1 MELEY
6 ELTNIAGI
14 GESTKDKLISAGIN
28 SVDQLAA
35 LTPDELA
42 KVKGF
47 GPATSRK
54 IIENAQE
61 FTKHNG
67 GGTPDAV
74 LNEPIYEEQPA
85 SVSGKASD
93 AKNNNMKLDYYS
105 ILAEEEP
112 LEAPFQDETEVQF
125 QEFEEVEQQS
135 SVKNEEQTFSA
146 SSNVHDNIQ
155 GFQSINQPDSAIE
168 EIETFIENELTI
180 QKPKKKP
187 FQEAFIPYE
196 DEGYDKLNGE
206 MLSKEEVIQVKKAI
220 VQRFKKLGYSIL
232 DKQSNL
238 LRGISKDI
246 DILAYKILDVDDS
259 VGTFAFFPV
268 KISHLRGILLIS
280 EEHIIYKPTN
290 MAVEVSKES
299 LVSAQKEV
307 FENITTGGILFQL
320 LRKKLAKKTLSIRKT
335 KDGTP
340 LFIAANQKEYKT
352 VIHPVLV
359 SISEPA
365 FLEKPAMFS
374 YQRNINL
381 HVIGYEAI
389 KALVKFLEKKV
400 ALRESFFSPENT
412 IIRYERSF
420 KRMKDDFQ
428 KYSVPFLL
436 FGAIFAFIM
445 LLQNIILL
453 ATFTNLGVAVLFIY
467 GFAMWFVYNTF
478 IKTQKTIKADYQT
491 PYYLKPVQIDEVDVY
506 SIKDN
511 MSAHE
516 LDQMLYEWFGKSC
529 EFSCVSEIET
539 EKALEDQEDIE
550 VYNIP
555 LRKERNITT
564 VSQYEREET
573 VIEAYNSLESKEI
586 DIETKGSNE
595 SKEKSMKG
603 QMISKY
609 SAFLED

>member
-6 ELTNIAGI
+6 ELTSIHGI
-14 GESTKDKLISAGIN
+14 GESTKNKLISAGITG
-28 SVDQLAA
+28 VDQLAG
-35 LTPDELA
+35 LTPEQLA

-47 GPATSRK
+47 GLATSKR

-61 FTKHNG
+61 FTRHNG
-67 GGTPDAV
+67 GGMPRIV
-74 LNEPIYEEQPA
+74 KNEPNFEKQTA
-85 SVSGKASD
+85 SVFENASVP
-93 AKNNNMKLDYYS
+93 KNDNVKLDYY
-105 ILAEEEP
+105 LTLEEEEP
-112 LEAPFQDETEVQF
+112 LKTTFQDEFECKEFKVGS
-125 QEFEEVEQQS
+125 QEED
-135 SVKNEEQTFSA
+135 EQTLFTAPSA
-146 SSNVHDNIQ
+146 
-155 GFQSINQPDSAIE
+155 QSFHAINQPINQPDSAIE
-168 EIETFIENELTI
+168 EIEAFIENELII
-180 QKPKKKP
+180 QKPKKEP
-187 FQEAFIPYE
+187 LQEAIIPYE

-206 MLSKEEVIQVKKAI
+206 MLSKEEVIQVKKNI
-220 VQRFKKLGYSIL
+220 VQRFKKLGYSVL

-246 DILAYKILDVDDS
+246 DILAYKILDVDDF
-259 VGTFAFFPV
+259 VGTFVFFPV

-307 FENITTGGILFQL
+307 FNNITTGGTLLQL
-320 LRKKLAKKTLSIRKT
+320 LRKKLAKETLSIRKT

-340 LFIAANQKEYKT
+340 LFIAINQKEYKP

-374 YQRNINL
+374 YQRKINL
-381 HVIGYEAI
+381 HVVGFEAI

-400 ALRESFFSPENT
+400 SFRESFFSPKNT
-412 IIRYERSF
+412 IIRYDRSVA
-420 KRMKDDFQ
+420 KMKNDFQ

-436 FGAIFAFIM
+436 FGVIFAFIM

-453 ATFTNLGVAVLFIY
+453 ATFTNLGVAAFIIY
-467 GFAMWFVYNTF
+467 GFAIWFVYNTF
-478 IKTQKTIKADYQT
+478 IKSQKTIKADYQT

-506 SIKDN
+506 SIKDK
-511 MSAHE
+511 MGAYE
-516 LDQMLYEWFGKSC
+516 LDQALYEWIGKSC

-550 VYNIP
+550 AYGIP
-555 LRKERNITT
+555 LKKQVNVPIA
-564 VSQYEREET
+564 SQYEREET
-573 VIEAYNSLESKEI
+573 AIEAETPLEPKKE
-586 DIETKGSNE
+586 SV
-595 SKEKSMKG
+595 KG

>member
-6 ELTNIAGI
+6 ELTNIHGI
-14 GESTKDKLISAGIN
+14 GESTKNKLISAGIT

-35 LTPDELA
+35 FTPDELA

-74 LNEPIYEEQPA
+74 LDESDFEKQNAPVFEK
-85 SVSGKASD
+85 VSD
-93 AKNNNMKLDYYS
+93 AKNDNVKLDYYS

-112 LEAPFQDETEVQF
+112 LGVPFQDEMKAEF

-135 SVKNEEQTFSA
+135 PVKNEEQTLFTKPSF
-146 SSNVHDNIQ
+146 HEKIQ
-155 GFQSINQPDSAIE
+155 SFQVINQPDNATT
-168 EIETFIENELTI
+168 EIEAFIENELTI

-187 FQEAFIPYE
+187 LQEAFIPYE
-196 DEGYDKLNGE
+196 DESYDKLNGE

-220 VQRFKKLGYSIL
+220 VQRFKKLGYSVL

-238 LRGISKDI
+238 LREISKDV

-259 VGTFAFFPV
+259 RGLFVFFPV

-280 EEHIIYKPTN
+280 EEYIIYKPTN
-290 MAVEVSKES
+290 MAVEVSRES

-307 FENITTGGILFQL
+307 FENITTGGTLLQL
-320 LRKKLAKKTLSIRKT
+320 LRKKLTKETLSIRKT

-340 LFIAANQKEYKT
+340 LFIAANQKEYKP

-374 YQRNINL
+374 HQRSINL

-389 KALVKFLEKKV
+389 KALVKF
-400 ALRESFFSPENT
+400 
-412 IIRYERSF
+412 
-420 KRMKDDFQ
+420 
-428 KYSVPFLL
+428 
-436 FGAIFAFIM
+436 
-445 LLQNIILL
+445 
-453 ATFTNLGVAVLFIY
+453 
-467 GFAMWFVYNTF
+467 
-478 IKTQKTIKADYQT
+478 
-491 PYYLKPVQIDEVDVY
+491 
-506 SIKDN
+506 
-511 MSAHE
+511 
-516 LDQMLYEWFGKSC
+516 
-529 EFSCVSEIET
+529 
-539 EKALEDQEDIE
+539 
-550 VYNIP
+550 
-555 LRKERNITT
+555 
-564 VSQYEREET
+564 
-573 VIEAYNSLESKEI
+573 
-586 DIETKGSNE
+586 KGRI
-595 SKEKSMKG
+595 
-603 QMISKY
+603 Q
-609 SAFLED
+609 A

>member
-6 ELTNIAGI
+6 ELTNIHGI
-14 GESTKDKLISAGIN
+14 GESIKNKLISAGIT

-35 LTPDELA
+35 LTPEQLA

-47 GPATSRK
+47 GPATSKR

-67 GGTPDAV
+67 GGTPNIV
-74 LNEPIYEEQPA
+74 KNEPDFEKQTA
-85 SVSGKASD
+85 SVFENASVP
-93 AKNNNMKLDYYS
+93 KNDNVKLDYY
-105 ILAEEEP
+105 LTLEEEEP
-112 LEAPFQDETEVQF
+112 LKTPFQDEFECKEFKVGS
-125 QEFEEVEQQS
+125 QEDD
-135 SVKNEEQTFSA
+135 EQTLFTAPSA
-146 SSNVHDNIQ
+146 
-155 GFQSINQPDSAIE
+155 QSFPAINQPINQPDSAIE
-168 EIETFIENELTI
+168 EIEAFIENELTI
-180 QKPKKKP
+180 QKPKKEP
-187 FQEAFIPYE
+187 LQEAFIPYE

-206 MLSKEEVIQVKKAI
+206 MLSKEEVIQVKKTI
-220 VQRFKKLGYSIL
+220 VPRFKKLGYSIL

-259 VGTFAFFPV
+259 VGTFVFFPV

-307 FENITTGGILFQL
+307 FHNITTGGTLFQL

-335 KDGTP
+335 RDGTP

-400 ALRESFFSPENT
+400 ALREFFSPENAVM
-412 IIRYERSF
+412 RSD
-420 KRMKDDFQ
+420 RSLSNMENGFQ
-428 KYSVPFLL
+428 KYSIPFLL
-436 FGAIFAFIM
+436 FGVLFVFII
-445 LLQNIILL
+445 LLQNVFLL
-453 ATFTNLGVAVLFIY
+453 ATFTNLGVAALIIY
-467 GFAMWFVYNTF
+467 GFVMWFEYNTF

-491 PYYLKPVQIDEVDVY
+491 PYYLKPVQIDEVGVY
-506 SIKDN
+506 SIKDK

-516 LDQMLYEWFGKSC
+516 LDQALYEWFGKSC

-539 EKALEDQEDIE
+539 EKVLEDQEDIE
-550 VYNIP
+550 AYDIP
-555 LRKERNITT
+555 LRKERNIPIA
-564 VSQYEREET
+564 SQYEKEEMD
-573 VIEAYNSLESKEI
+573 IEAKSHSDSKE
-586 DIETKGSNE
+586 E
-595 SKEKSMKG
+595 SVKG

-609 SAFLED
+609 STFLED